1 MKKSSQTKKITVA
14 SWLAC
19 CVVASLSPNLQAV
32 IVDRGVNQSPRR
44 DSSASKPVIVESRAT
59 PVVTTTQT
67 ETKSCSDGNKFPLKA
82 LQMLTESGEGI
93 SVSGFNRADGQK
105 KITLSIPEY
114 IKACSNFK
122 FSVIQN
128 PSNGNV
134 GVSVENE
141 FNFEAY
147 YKEKNWEVP
156 TSFARM
162 STYERYEDCLK
173 REGILVSGDDG
184 LTIKRP
190 EYKERN
196 YGTTVSAPID
206 LIYFDETKPLSVYFG
221 SPKFLGR
228 EYGVGHKLRDS
239 EVLGDSC
246 LRVEDI
252 DEEGGILYSSNEAER
267 ARLINICSSGNYDA
281 IRAALNSLGNAHEL
295 RSTLE
300 SALGKAAS
308 DRAREI
314 YERLDEIE
322 DLFKASKED
331 LAAGR
336 SVGVTEKQAKKLG
349 KEYGALLSELNDIVY
364 TPSVRKIAEL
374 LDKRE
379 LETDDDKIDKIDEE
393 VKELNELI
401 GVFNKNHNKENSL
414 GLVYNG
420 LKEYNLQSEAEEI
433 EGFRLKSEYG
443 SRIYEGRTDNKRG
456 KALTMQDADE
466 QVKKKIE
473 YFKDTVMKDWDDI
486 YLAKEGNAS
495 PVRAAQRR
503 MNSQVAR
510 LSTDFQKY
518 QKSEY
523 ENYQKYCGRT
533 WYGTV
538 KNPSR
543 CNYFVKGQQSRQ
555 QKYLRMRE
563 RQLKSIKASNTRLT
577 ALDGYYSQAQ
587 RAIAARE
594 EQTAFDSDPLG
605 IYSGAYFSGD
615 FSSEDDFSG
624 MDPMMSLYGMGSQ
637 YQMPMMMGGQQQM
650 MMGGQQQMMM
660 GGQQMNNSGV
670 QMISNPLQGY

>member
-1 MKKSSQTKKITVA
+1 MKKCSRSKRITLA
-14 SWLAC
+14 SWLT
-19 CVVASLSPNLQAV
+19 VSLVASVTPSVQAV
-32 IVDRGVNQSPRR
+32 IVSRGVNQSPGR
-44 DSSASKPVIVESRAT
+44 DSAASRPVVVQSRAT
-59 PVVTTTQT
+59 PVVTSTQT
-67 ETKSCSDGNKFPLKA
+67 ETRSCSDGNKFPLKA

-93 SVSGFNRADGQK
+93 AVSGFNHADGQK

-114 IKACSNFK
+114 IKACSEFK
-122 FSVIQN
+122 FEVIQN

-134 GVSVENE
+134 GVSVVND
-141 FNFEAY
+141 FNFEEY
-147 YKEKNWEVP
+147 YSQKNWEIP
-156 TSFARM
+156 SSFSRM

-173 REGILVSGDDG
+173 REGILVNGPNG
-184 LTIKRP
+184 LEIQRP

-206 LIYFDETKPLSVYFG
+206 LDYFDETKPLSVYFG

-228 EYGVGHKLRDS
+228 EYGPAYKLRDA

-252 DEEGGILYSSNEAER
+252 DEEGGVLYSSQEAER

-308 DRAREI
+308 DRASEI
-314 YERLDEIE
+314 YERLSEIE
-322 DLFKASKED
+322 DLFKPSRED
-331 LAAGR
+331 MADGR
-336 SVGVTEKQAKKLG
+336 SVGVSERQAKALG
-349 KEYGALLSELNDIVY
+349 REYGNLLSELNDIVY
-364 TPSVRKIAEL
+364 TPSMRKLNEL
-374 LDKRE
+374 IQRRE
-379 LETDDDKIDKIDEE
+379 METNDDKIDEIDEE
-393 VKELNELI
+393 IKNLNELV
-401 GVFNKNHNKENSL
+401 GAFNKDHNKESRL
-414 GLVYNG
+414 GNVYNG
-420 LKEYNLQSEAEEI
+420 LKEYNLQNEAEKI

-443 SRIYEGRTDNKRG
+443 GRVYEGRNDSRRG
-456 KALTMQDADE
+456 KALTIQDADE
-466 QVKKKIE
+466 QIKKKIE
-473 YFKDTVMKDWDDI
+473 YFKETVMKDWDDI

-523 ENYQKYCGRT
+523 ENYQRYCGRT

-543 CNYFVKGQQSRQ
+543 CNYFVRGQASRQ
-555 QKYLRMRE
+555 QRYLRLRE
-563 RQLKSIKASNTRLT
+563 RQLNAIKSTNTRLT

-594 EQTAFDSDPLG
+594 EQTAVESDPLG

-615 FSSEDDFSG
+615 FSDQSDFSNLGG
-624 MDPMMSLYGMGSQ
+624 MDPMMSLYGMGPQ
-637 YQMPMMMGGQQQM
+637 YQMPMMNQQM
-650 MMGGQQQMMM
+650 MIPNQGAQMP
-660 GGQQMNNSGV
+660 MNNPGA
-670 QMISNPLQGY
+670 QMISNPLSAY